1 MSMKKTY
8 LLFFLFVLIGLNSFS
23 QSTTDVQGI
32 LDKVSAKVK
41 SAKGISANFNLT
53 QYDKSNQVEASSKG
67 IVKIKGNKY
76 YVKQDKTEIFG
87 NGVQTWNYDGG
98 TEVTVS
104 KADNSD
110 DDMMSPQQ
118 VLSGFNKNDFTYKL
132 VSSTGTNYE
141 ILLTPVDKRK
151 NFKQV
156 VLSVNKSTNL
166 ISKAKITDKTGNV
179 YQFSFSAINLNAVI
193 PDNQFVFDATKHPGI
208 EVINQ

>member
-1 MSMKKTY
+1 MKKTY
-8 LLFFLFVLIGLNSFS
+8 LLFSLFVLIGLNSFS
-23 QSTTDVQGI
+23 QSTTDAQGI

-41 SAKGISANFNLT
+41 SAKSISANFTLT
-53 QYDKSNQVEASSKG
+53 QYDKSNQIEESSKG
-67 IVKIKGNKY
+67 IVKIKDNKY
-76 YVKQDKTEIFG
+76 YIKQDKTEIVS

-98 TEVTVS
+98 SEVTVS

-110 DDMMSPQQ
+110 EDMMSPQQ

-151 NFKQV
+151 SFKQV
-156 VLSVNKSTNL
+156 VLYINKSTNF
-166 ISKAKITDKTGNV
+166 ISKAKITNKTGDII
-179 YQFSFSAINLNAVI
+179 QLSFSAINLNAVI

>member
-1 MSMKKTY
+1 MKKTY

-23 QSTTDVQGI
+23 QSTTDAQGI

-41 SAKGISANFNLT
+41 SAKSISANFTLT
-53 QYDKSNQVEASSKG
+53 QYDKSNQIEESSKG
-67 IVKIKGNKY
+67 IVKIKDNKY
-76 YVKQDKTEIFG
+76 YIKQDKTEIVS

-98 TEVTVS
+98 SEVTVS

-110 DDMMSPQQ
+110 EDMMSPQQ